1 MENNIKRLANMAKQR
16 MLNRNYGSAINKNN
30 KIHASDYYYK
40 NAMSLRKSKAEA
52 EFVTIDISDEK
63 FESKV
68 IGLLENNDLLNPIGK
83 LVDKS
88 YFNTLNDFEKQHY
101 ILSLCD
107 KFNKVKEKF
116 DIDLQKIS

>member
-116 DIDLQKIS
+116 DLDLQKIS

>member
-1 MENNIKRLANMAKQR
+1 MENNIKRLANIAKQR